1 MSNRCMESYCFAIH
15 VYETFKGPVAHLVPY
30 QVDREATPVLP
41 LGAQSLTPV
50 TRGTLWLQAVLVGD
64 VSHMVHGQ
72 EVIQLVQV
80 SDS

>member
-50 TRGTLWLQAVLVGD
+50 TRGTL
-64 VSHMVHGQ
+64 
-72 EVIQLVQV
+72 
-80 SDS
+80 